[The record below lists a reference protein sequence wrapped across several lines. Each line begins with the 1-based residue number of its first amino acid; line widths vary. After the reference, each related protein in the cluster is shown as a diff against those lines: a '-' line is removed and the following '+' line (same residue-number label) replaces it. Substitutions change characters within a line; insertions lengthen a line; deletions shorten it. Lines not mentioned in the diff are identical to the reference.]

1 MPFSDPLA
9 DGPTIQRSTF
19 RALQGGMTLGGT
31 LDMIDRVRLRRPV
44 VVFSYLNPIL
54 HYGLER
60 FVRDAESLGVAGV
73 LLTDLPAGSDSDVES
88 VLARSRLDLI
98 RLIAPTTRPERLS
111 AAVAGA
117 RGFVYLV
124 ARLGV
129 TGASDRLAEDLEGSI
144 AARPRRDPAAY
155 RRRLRDLDT
164 GAGDR
169 GRPPRRWGGRG
180 QRPSGHTGPRR
191 GEGRAPISRG
201 LAPRPRFGTHRRM
214 KLDTS
219 RVLNGYAQVL
229 ALGGGGLAV
238 LTSVADR
245 RWIDQPMA
253 VIVLVASVALLRVV
267 PVRLSKYSYLT
278 QSGIPTLVGAIAL
291 GSSPVVPGLWLGV
304 LVSDLWLR
312 KPVRA
317 GFINAGREVLGFM
330 SAFGFYAA
338 VLHYTGSP
346 GLSLELL
353 PAASIFIV
361 LYFFATRS
369 LFYFTL
375 LLRDKLEYAEKVL
388 ILRWEIIAYLLTLA
402 ASVIAVAALQTL
414 APAGWVA
421 VALALGVLGAL
432 TRQILEEAIG
442 AEDLNKVHLMEA
454 AIASNATLQG
464 SFDQI
469 ERLAYRLLDWG
480 DFRIYRCAGGETSL
494 VYRGTLGR
502 PNREQPPSA
511 IGALRSEVVA
521 RGAPIMVRDVRRDG
535 RLGVIPGVGSTIVH
549 PIRFGEELLGTVE
562 VDHPKRNIY
571 GGKDLAALGTLANQM
586 ATAIHIAELRRP
598 LLSTV
603 EEIGQQVAALAGV
616 TESLRATAIALSAA
630 SEGMRQGTSQLETF
644 ASGGM
649 RATGSLS
656 EASRAMAAQGAQ
668 AAAASS
674 TAADV
679 ASKNRVVIAEA
690 IRRLVKLKG
699 FVSAS
704 ADQVATLGV
713 HTARIT
719 GFISTIREIADLTN
733 LIALNAAIEAARA
746 GREGKGFAIVADE
759 VRDLAAQS
767 LQAAGEARTLLE
779 EIASQVTTVAS
790 QMENGRQAVSGVE
803 ELSAD
808 AAQALD
814 AIVGTTG
821 EAGRHAEAIAVT
833 AAEQLVAVEGLG
845 AQIEQVAAGSAR
857 TRSDTEAL
865 ARRAEEAAR
874 GQADLEAA
882 IRRLGNV
889 ASDLQRIAQH
899 FATETKG

>member
-1 MPFSDPLA
+1 
-9 DGPTIQRSTF
+9 
-19 RALQGGMTLGGT
+19 
-31 LDMIDRVRLRRPV
+31 
-44 VVFSYLNPIL
+44 
-54 HYGLER
+54 
-60 FVRDAESLGVAGV
+60 
-73 LLTDLPAGSDSDVES
+73 
-88 VLARSRLDLI
+88 
-98 RLIAPTTRPERLS
+98 
-111 AAVAGA
+111 
-117 RGFVYLV
+117 
-124 ARLGV
+124 
-129 TGASDRLAEDLEGSI
+129 
-144 AARPRRDPAAY
+144 
-155 RRRLRDLDT
+155 
-164 GAGDR
+164 
-169 GRPPRRWGGRG
+169 
-180 QRPSGHTGPRR
+180 
-191 GEGRAPISRG
+191 
-201 LAPRPRFGTHRRM
+201 M
-214 KLDTS
+214 KVDTS
-219 RVLNGYAQVL
+219 RVLQRYAQLL
-229 ALGGGGLAV
+229 AIGGGG
-238 LTSVADR
+238 VAALSAFLDR
-245 RWIDQPMA
+245 RWIDQPVA
-253 VIVLVASVALLRVV
+253 VIVLVASVMVLRVV

-278 QSGIPTLVGAIAL
+278 QSAIGTLVGAITL
-291 GSSPVVPGLWLGV
+291 GPSPVVPALWLGV
-304 LVSDLWLR
+304 LGSDLWLR

-317 GFINAGREVLGFM
+317 GFINAGREVLGFAA
-330 SAFGFYAA
+330 AFGYYAA
-338 VLHYTGSP
+338 VLHFTGST
-346 GLSLELL
+346 GLSLDLL
-353 PAASIFIV
+353 PAASIFVV

-375 LLRDKLEYAEKVL
+375 LIRDKLEYAEKVL

-402 ASVIAVAALQTL
+402 ASVVAVAALQTL

-480 DFRIYRCAGGETSL
+480 DFRIYRYAGGETSL

-502 PNREQPPSA
+502 TDRNEPHASIA
-511 IGALRSEVVA
+511 ILRGEVIA
-521 RGAPIMVRDVRRDG
+521 RGAPIMVRDVRRDA
-535 RLGVIPGVGSTIVH
+535 RLGAMPGVGSTIVH
-549 PIRFGEELLGTVE
+549 PIRFGDELLGTVE

-571 GGKDLAALGTLANQM
+571 GSKDLAALGTLANQM

-616 TESLRATAIALSAA
+616 TESLRATAIALSEA
-630 SEGMRQGTSQLETF
+630 SDGMRQGTTQLETF

-656 EASRAMAAQGAQ
+656 EASRAMATQGAQ

-679 ASKNRVVIAEA
+679 ASRNRVVIAEA

-704 ADQVATLGV
+704 ADQVATLGA

-719 GFISTIREIADLTN
+719 GFIGTIREIADLTN

-779 EIASQVTTVAS
+779 EIASQVTTVAA
-790 QMENGRQAVSGVE
+790 QMENGRQAVAGVE

-821 EAGRHAEAIAVT
+821 EAGRHAEAIAAT
-833 AAEQLVAVEGLG
+833 AAEQVVAVEGLG

-874 GQADLEAA
+874 GQADLEVA

-899 FATETKG
+899 FATDSTG